1 MNDITT
7 VAAERQDLEL
17 HVDLCAQRYLLLEK
31 RLAVVETKV
40 DALAGII
47 QKSQNNLSKVIIT
60 SATTIVASLLGLILA
75 LTIKF

>member
-75 LTIKF
+75 LTVKF

>member
-31 RLAVVETKV
+31 RLAIVETKV
-40 DALAGII
+40 DGLAGII
-47 QKSQNNLSKVIIT
+47 QKSQNNLSKVIISST
-60 SATTIVASLLGLILA
+60 ATILAGLLGLILA
-75 LTIKF
+75 LTVKF

>member
-40 DALAGII
+40 DGLAGII